1 MSLQE
6 VKLSDPT
13 TLKSYSMKKSRKKVY
28 KYIKLDVI
36 KLQAQMKE
44 KMRDMMKETQNFP
57 K

>member
-1 MSLQE
+1 
-6 VKLSDPT
+6 
-13 TLKSYSMKKSRKKVY
+13 MKKSRKKVY